1 MRLSPSYSLSNK
13 STMGMITIVKIF
25 FLFIMF
31 LDLRSDISKIIHA
44 NQSLDDVE
52 NVRTHVIVR
61 EKGHY
66 FGNCIV
72 FDHPGMSPA
81 GMDNKVRN
89 VQVGMRNKNFI
100 IYLHRCKLD

>member
-1 MRLSPSYSLSNK
+1 
-13 STMGMITIVKIF
+13 
-25 FLFIMF
+25 MF
-31 LDLRSDISKIIHA
+31 LDLRSHMSRIIHA
-44 NQSLDDVE
+44 NQTIGNDVK

-72 FDHPGMSPA
+72 FDHPGMAPS

-89 VQVGMRNKNFI
+89 G
-100 IYLHRCKLD
+100 

>member
-1 MRLSPSYSLSNK
+1 MSR
-13 STMGMITIVKIF
+13 
-25 FLFIMF
+25 
-31 LDLRSDISKIIHA
+31 IIHA
-44 NQSLDDVE
+44 NQTIGNDVK

-72 FDHPGMSPA
+72 FDHPGMAPS

-89 VQVGMRNKNFI
+89 G
-100 IYLHRCKLD
+100 